1 MRPKI
6 VVEIS
11 MLIHRKDLYCM
22 WFSVPMF
29 HVGRILTKILRSFFI
44 GKHCVST
51 FDACQF
57 WNNLNHEYN
66 LVQYYSDCFQANFYK
81 CRTRQNYFLSCN
93 LSGPPVFQCHITQW
107 QFSCIEFFFF
117 LIFAF
122 VYVHLACRCPIVW
135 KINLFFSH
143 IFACACAFL

>member
-57 WNNLNHEYN
+57 WNIWIMNTTWYN
-66 LVQYYSDCFQANFYK
+66 IIVIVSNPIFTSAGQGKSISYHATSLG
-81 CRTRQNYFLSCN
+81 L
-93 LSGPPVFQCHITQW
+93 LQCHITQW
-107 QFSCIEFFFF
+107 QSSCIEFFSSSLFMCILRVGALLYEKLTFF
-117 LIFAF
+117 IF
-122 VYVHLACRCPIVW
+122 
-135 KINLFFSH
+135 H

>member
-1 MRPKI
+1 MYVIFCTNVSCWSNIDKNSAVI
-6 VVEIS
+6 FY
-11 MLIHRKDLYCM
+11 RKTLCVHF
-22 WFSVPMF
+22 WCLP
-29 HVGRILTKILRSFFI
+29 IL
-44 GKHCVST
+44 KH
-51 FDACQF
+51 
-57 WNNLNHEYN
+57 LNHEYN
-66 LVQYYSDCFQANFYK
+66 LIQYFSNCFQSNFYK

-122 VYVHLACRCPIVW
+122 VYVHLACRCHIVW

>member
-6 VVEIS
+6 VVEIWI
-11 MLIHRKDLYCM
+11 LIHRKDLYCM

-29 HVGRILTKILRSFFI
+29 HVGRILTKILWPFLSENTVCPLLMLANFETFESWIQPDTILQRFFPI
-44 GKHCVST
+44 QFLQVQDKAKLFLVMQPLWASCVSMSHYT
-51 FDACQF
+51 
-57 WNNLNHEYN
+57 
-66 LVQYYSDCFQANFYK
+66 V
-81 CRTRQNYFLSCN
+81 TVFLYR
-93 LSGPPVFQCHITQW
+93 I
-107 QFSCIEFFFF
+107 FFF

-135 KINLFFSH
+135 KINLFFSQ